1 MKKWFNNVG
10 LLQSLVLGA
19 VIALCGGLAQ
29 GLVSA
34 KASVSPA
41 RKSSAVVR
49 LIALP
54 RLMASGSKEHLWL
67 TVPSKTI
74 KPATGPQFLLLS
86 HALNARNGNA
96 ALWRQVSM
104 GTFTGYPECAVAAE
118 NPDSGAMKQGVYLFF
133 QNGYGVCFGRK
144 ESISLPPLNGTLFPV
159 AAADENGDVYLLAY
173 GTLDSSKN
181 AVVSPVQK
189 LLSHLDTLASKMMAS
204 PEPVAIHATKT
215 PKKTENKNY
224 NTAIGPLSPSTAA
237 RKTSAI
243 TIDAPTTMSASRKIA
258 SAKLSAP
265 SEVATVPKPKLLPG
279 WHLLQLHDNH
289 WSKLPTPVLPGHLSN
304 SLIVG
309 RMVLMAINHRLILL
323 QLTAGHVLAGQ
334 FMDMQATA
342 APWRPIRSVL
352 LPHPTRVILGVPF
365 SHRGVVAWTSARI
378 AGRTDID
385 ALIVSV
391 SDSGNIQLTRW
402 KKPLVSTIVGS
413 AFGDIAMGRDGDCF
427 AILLREAG
435 HKLSQYTFNLSGQ
448 LLQGPENIVP
458 LAKSTQVPG
467 DYERLILA
475 ALIVLLALSVWRR
488 KEPFGSLKV
497 SPTFQ
502 VARLYRRFG
511 AAGIDLALAALVI
524 MLVFHLYT
532 RQDWVKMAGA
542 SLDLLFNPQN
552 LLKAPQF
559 LWLLA
564 IYEVHV
570 TISELIFARSLG
582 KWILGLY
589 VVDMTGQRP
598 GFVALLTRNLFRIP
612 EMIAIVV
619 LVFMFVSTDR
629 QRIGDILA
637 RTVVVQDITEQRKKL

>member
-1 MKKWFNNVG
+1 MKKWLNSIN
-10 LLQSLVLGA
+10 LLACTVLG
-19 VIALCGGLAQ
+19 VIIVLCGGLAQ
-29 GLVSA
+29 GLASA
-34 KASVSPA
+34 NT
-41 RKSSAVVR
+41 AVAPVRPPGAVR

-54 RLMASGSKEHLWL
+54 RLVAAGSKDYLWL
-67 TVPSKTI
+67 TIPSKPV
-74 KPATGPQFLLLS
+74 KPLTGPQFLLLS
-86 HALNARNGNA
+86 HALNARKDNA
-96 ALWRQVSM
+96 ALWRQVST
-104 GTFTGYPECAVAAE
+104 GSFTGYPDCAAAAE
-118 NPDSGAMKQGVYLFF
+118 NPISGAMKHGVYLFF

-159 AAADENGDVYLLAY
+159 AAANESGNVYLLAY
-173 GTLDSSKN
+173 GTVGGTNN
-181 AVVSPVQK
+181 AVASPVQK
-189 LLSHLDTLASKMMAS
+189 ILSHVHSLADRMMVIPQSA
-204 PEPVAIHATKT
+204 PVH
-215 PKKTENKNY
+215 
-224 NTAIGPLSPSTAA
+224 
-237 RKTSAI
+237 TSN
-243 TIDAPTTMSASRKIA
+243 ASRKVENKQDLKAGEQPAQLSAGRTPAVPASTAPAHNRVGRTIA

-265 SEVATVPKPKLLPG
+265 SEVAVRPGPNPLPV
-279 WHLLQLHDNH
+279 WHLLELHDDH
-289 WSKLPTPVLPGHLSN
+289 WSELPAPVLPERLSN

-309 RMVLMAINHRLILL
+309 RVALMAINHQLILF
-323 QLTAGHVLAGQ
+323 QLTAGHELAGQ
-334 FMDMQATA
+334 FMDIQAA
-342 APWRPIRSVL
+342 ASTWHPLPPVI
-352 LPHPTRVILGVPF
+352 LPHPTRVILSAAF
-365 SHRGVVAWTSARI
+365 SHEGVLAWTSAGA
-378 AGRTDID
+378 AGRTDING
-385 ALIVSV
+385 LVVQV
-391 SDSGNIQLTRW
+391 SDRDNIQLTRW
-402 KKPLVSTIVGS
+402 QKPLVSTIVGS

-427 AILLREAG
+427 AILISQAS
-435 HKLSQYTFNLSGQ
+435 HKLTQYTFSLSGQ
-448 LLQGPENIVP
+448 LLQGPENIIP
-458 LAKSTQVPG
+458 IAKSTNVPG

-488 KEPFGSLKV
+488 KEPFGTLKV
-497 SPTFQ
+497 SPKFH

-511 AAGIDLALAALVI
+511 AAGIDLALAALVV

-532 RQDWVKMAGA
+532 REDWVKMARA

-570 TISELIFARSLG
+570 TVSELIFARSLG

-637 RTVVVQDITEQRKKL
+637 RTVVVQDITDQGKML

>member
-1 MKKWFNNVG
+1 MKKWSNNVD
-10 LLQSLVLGA
+10 LLQRLVLGA
-19 VIALCGGLAQ
+19 VIAFCGGMAQ

-34 KASVSPA
+34 KASVPPV
-41 RKSSAVVR
+41 RKTSAVVR

-54 RLMASGSKEHLWL
+54 RLMAAGSKEHLWL
-67 TVPSKTI
+67 AVPSKSI

-104 GTFTGYPECAVAAE
+104 GTFMGYPECAVAAE
-118 NPDSGAMKQGVYLFF
+118 NPDSGAMKHGVYLFF
-133 QNGYGVCFGRK
+133 QNGYGVCFGRQ
-144 ESISLPPLNGTLFPV
+144 ESISLPPLNGALFPV
-159 AAADENGDVYLLAY
+159 AAADENGNVYLLAY
-173 GTLDSSKN
+173 GTLDNSKN
-181 AVVSPVQK
+181 ALVSPVQK
-189 LLSHLDTLASKMMAS
+189 LLSHLDTLANKMMAS
-204 PEPVAIHATKT
+204 PEPVAIQATKT
-215 PKKTENKNY
+215 PKKAENKNY
-224 NTAIGPLSPSTAA
+224 NTAIGLSSPSTAA

-243 TIDAPTTMSASRKIA
+243 AVHVPANMSASRKIA

-265 SEVATVPKPKLLPG
+265 SEVATPPMPKLVPS

-289 WSKLPTPVLPGHLSN
+289 WSKLPAPVLPGQLSN

-309 RMVLMAINHRLILL
+309 RMVLMAINHRLILF

-334 FMDMQATA
+334 FMDIQAASAT
-342 APWRPIRSVL
+342 WQPIRPVL

-365 SHRGVVAWTSARI
+365 SHRGVVAWTSAGVT
-378 AGRTDID
+378 GRTDIN
-385 ALIVSV
+385 ALIVTV
-391 SDSGNIQLTRW
+391 SDSGNIQINRW

-413 AFGDIAMGRDGDCF
+413 TFGDIAMGRDGDCF
-427 AILLREAG
+427 AILLRDAS
-435 HKLSQYTFNLSGQ
+435 HKLLQYTFNLSGQ
-448 LLQGPENIVP
+448 LLQSPENIVP

-497 SPTFQ
+497 SPKFQ

-570 TISELIFARSLG
+570 TISELIFARSAG

-589 VVDMTGQRP
+589 VVDMTGQKP
-598 GFVALLTRNLFRIP
+598 GFVPLLTRNLFRIP

-637 RTVVVQDITEQRKKL
+637 RTVVVQDITDQIKKL